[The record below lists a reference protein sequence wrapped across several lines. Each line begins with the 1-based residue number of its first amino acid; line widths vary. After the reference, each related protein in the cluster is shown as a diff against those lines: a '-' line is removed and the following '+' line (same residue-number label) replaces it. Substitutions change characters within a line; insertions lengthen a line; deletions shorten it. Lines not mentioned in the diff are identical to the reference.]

1 MRRGGP
7 KGWALCLIPGSFRK
21 NWPGADD
28 DPRTGG
34 RSSSL
39 GANRP
44 KGLPDDLKPGRT
56 FGAGLAIRTDPE
68 PIPNR
73 SRIDAEPTEPWPRPT
88 GPCPGPANMALGPR
102 LSAPPRPPA
111 YPLTDPLR
119 RHDRMTYSLRI
130 HTFPHPTRTDNAVLR
145 VAVYRGAINGASP
158 PLEGP
163 FPPPL
168 KGLIGPL
175 ISSVSEHD
183 LENAALGHTLPLLRS
198 LGPSPEDRLRALA
211 NRTAAPPSN
220 GKGDGSVGLCVHAVP
235 SPPSHRSNGGRSGRK
250 GCCRGALTATR
261 AKPGPGHGPVC
272 LGADQIRCRLGHKE
286 MPECWEAPDPP
297 EEGPD
302 PIEIIRLWREGVYVT
317 TVHG

>member
-1 MRRGGP
+1 
-7 KGWALCLIPGSFRK
+7 
-21 NWPGADD
+21 
-28 DPRTGG
+28 
-34 RSSSL
+34 
-39 GANRP
+39 
-44 KGLPDDLKPGRT
+44 
-56 FGAGLAIRTDPE
+56 
-68 PIPNR
+68 
-73 SRIDAEPTEPWPRPT
+73 
-88 GPCPGPANMALGPR
+88 
-102 LSAPPRPPA
+102 
-111 YPLTDPLR
+111 
-119 RHDRMTYSLRI
+119 MTYSLRI

-211 NRTAAPPSN
+211 NRTDPSKAVK
-220 GKGDGSVGLCVHAVP
+220 GKEAVGLCVHAVP
-235 SPPSHRSNGGRSGRK
+235 PPSPHRSNGGRSGRK

-286 MPECWEAPDPP
+286 MPECWEAPLEDSPDGSVGGSV
-297 EEGPD
+297 EGPD